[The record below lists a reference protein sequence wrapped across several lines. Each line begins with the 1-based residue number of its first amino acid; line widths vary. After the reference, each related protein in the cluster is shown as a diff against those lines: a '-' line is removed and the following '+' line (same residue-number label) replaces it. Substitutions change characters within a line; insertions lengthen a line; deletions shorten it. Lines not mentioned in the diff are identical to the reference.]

1 MGAALICTGRRTDD
15 VTNLMD
21 ALRYNANAPQNY
33 NEVTGLA
40 AQKKKKK
47 DVFRYKM
54 FIAFIRDGT
63 LHK

>member
-33 NEVTGLA
+33 NEVTGLV
-40 AQKKKKK
+40 AQKKKKERR
-47 DVFRYKM
+47 VSVQNVHRVH
-54 FIAFIRDGT
+54 T
-63 LHK
+63 